1 MLMLFSTP
9 SPDRSR
15 PNRPVQIVAAGL
27 VAVSLLATATPAP
40 AQQVVFDPRNHIE
53 NALQAARQL
62 ESLANEAKSLAA
74 SPYSHLTGNSQSL
87 RDMAE
92 LARTA
97 RGIASSVSGL
107 EQQFQSLY
115 PDDLSGSDM
124 LRLLEQGQA
133 RTANARRT
141 AEDVA
146 RTAAELERLGQGRNQ
161 RLTGALSA
169 SEAAS
174 GQTAAIQSS
183 NQMLAVLAEDLAKR
197 PQVWVSYLKAILR
210 AERFIEEHRTES
222 VDLVT
227 AALKIDRKLV
237 AEVIEGGNT
246 EFSSDPNVD
255 GIVQFWDALRQ
266 SAFVQ
271 SDRDIR
277 RDIDTTP
284 FKAALQSLISAQPGD
299 SYWKAKLA
307 QFNARN

>member
-1 MLMLFSTP
+1 MLFSTP

-124 LRLLEQGQA
+124 LRLWNRVRPGPPTPGA
-133 RTANARRT
+133 RPRMWPARRSSSNVW
-141 AEDVA
+141 D
-146 RTAAELERLGQGRNQ
+146 R
-161 RLTGALSA
+161 
-169 SEAAS
+169 
-174 GQTAAIQSS
+174 AAIS
-183 NQMLAVLAEDLAKR
+183 
-197 PQVWVSYLKAILR
+197 
-210 AERFIEEHRTES
+210 
-222 VDLVT
+222 
-227 AALKIDRKLV
+227 
-237 AEVIEGGNT
+237 G
-246 EFSSDPNVD
+246 
-255 GIVQFWDALRQ
+255 
-266 SAFVQ
+266 
-271 SDRDIR
+271 
-277 RDIDTTP
+277 
-284 FKAALQSLISAQPGD
+284 
-299 SYWKAKLA
+299 
-307 QFNARN
+307 